1 MKAKLNILN
10 SELTISSSTNN
21 LAEVRS
27 FVEMH
32 GAGVGLDK
40 KVVSQR
46 ELKEKAKKL
55 DQQAMD

>member
-1 MKAKLNILN
+1 MQREIFKEIKDELIDIKDFEYKTSLTL
-10 SELTISSSTNN
+10 LTI
-21 LAEVRS
+21 LELLV
-27 FVEMH
+27 
-32 GAGVGLDK
+32 DK